1 MRGARFAA
9 AIVAVGLALGLGSAP
24 ARGDELSADEQTH
37 LEQGITVSRTQTLD
51 RGDRRYVGGVAYT
64 IVGAPPEELGEVL
77 DDVRAWRRILPETRD
92 AHRVGQIAGDTLV
105 EVTHGTPLI
114 HVTYTLRVHR
124 DGDTVRFWMDTSRP
138 HDIGD
143 VWGFFRTE
151 PMDGPRTL
159 VSYGILIDVGGG
171 LLRELFESRAR
182 QLALTVPDRVRGLL
196 LSRRIASPAP
206 LLVAGAP

>member
-9 AIVAVGLALGLGSAP
+9 AVVALAFGSAP
-24 ARGDELSADEQTH
+24 ARADELSATEAAR
-37 LEQGITVSRTQTLD
+37 LSQGATVTRTQTLD
-51 RGDRRYVGGVAYT
+51 RGARRYVGGVAYT
-64 IVGAPPEELGEVL
+64 IVGAPPAELDELL
-77 DDVRAWRRILPETRD
+77 DDVRTWRRFLPQTRD
-92 AHRVGQIAGDTLV
+92 ARRVGQVAGDTLV
-105 EVTHGTPLI
+105 EVTHGTSLI

-124 DGDTVRFWMDTSRP
+124 DGDTVRFWMDPSRP

-151 PMDGPRTL
+151 PIDESRTL

-182 QLALTVPDRVRGLL
+182 QLALTVPDRVRGLVL
-196 LSRRIASPAP
+196 NRRIAAPAQP
-206 LLVAGAP
+206 LVVGAATRY